1 MQNQQQCI
9 RIVIGR
15 KKECDA
21 ERVELP
27 EVVMK
32 CSSMLFCGDR

>member
-15 KKECDA
+15 KKECDK
-21 ERVELP
+21 EREGLTID
-27 EVVMK
+27 
-32 CSSMLFCGDR
+32 LTA